1 MIWGA
6 KSTSG
11 VPKVTEQ
18 RLARVLA
25 GTLPLSSLSPDPWK
39 FYQATSAAL
48 LSVSPQGVSNLLGEQ
63 KHANKWP
70 TICHLDVL
78 ILCYKRISFRHV
90 SCMIHLSL
98 IKVNGI
104 YQRAQQLTSDLTCDC
119 ERGGP
124 LKLRYT
130 STVIWGWPI
139 VLPQRK
145 EMCWIT
151 HYLNVPDTLW
161 CLINISWIEVTEW
174 ANKCRNGN
182 DQTKWPH
189 AHKHKALFIFF
200 LGKSRTGRKL
210 KQTSSIK
217 KK

>member
-25 GTLPLSSLSPDPWK
+25 GTLPLNSLSPDPWK
-39 FYQATSAAL
+39 FYQATPAAL

-98 IKVNGI
+98 IKVNRI

-161 CLINISWIEVTEW
+161 CLILVELKWQNGQTNAGMVMTRQNDHMHTNTKPSSFSSWAKVGLEGNS
-174 ANKCRNGN
+174 NKLV
-182 DQTKWPH
+182 Q
-189 AHKHKALFIFF
+189 
-200 LGKSRTGRKL
+200 
-210 KQTSSIK
+210 
-217 KK
+217 

>member
-6 KSTSG
+6 KSASG

-25 GTLPLSSLSPDPWK
+25 GTLPLNSLSPDPWK
-39 FYQATSAAL
+39 FYQATTAAL

-70 TICHLDVL
+70 TTAEHSYCAICHLDVL

-104 YQRAQQLTSDLTCDC
+104 YQRARQLTSDLTCDC
-119 ERGGP
+119 EMGGP
-124 LKLRYT
+124 LKLRLYLHSHLRVT
-130 STVIWGWPI
+130 NCAATKKRN
-139 VLPQRK
+139 VLNYPLF
-145 EMCWIT
+145 EC
-151 HYLNVPDTLW
+151 
-161 CLINISWIEVTEW
+161 SWHFMVF
-174 ANKCRNGN
+174 NKY
-182 DQTKWPH
+182 
-189 AHKHKALFIFF
+189 
-200 LGKSRTGRKL
+200 
-210 KQTSSIK
+210 
-217 KK
+217 